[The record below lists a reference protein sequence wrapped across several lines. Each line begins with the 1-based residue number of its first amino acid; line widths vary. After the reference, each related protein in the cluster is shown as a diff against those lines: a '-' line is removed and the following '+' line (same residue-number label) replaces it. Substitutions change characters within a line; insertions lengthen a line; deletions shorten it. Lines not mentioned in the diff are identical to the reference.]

1 MILKPVKDKLL
12 VRRCA
17 PETKTTGGIIIPDT
31 AQERA
36 HEAVVVAVGPGRLLA
51 DGTRSPMQTKAGD
64 RILISKYSGMEVSVA
79 GETLLFI
86 NEDDIIAV
94 WEEE

>member
-1 MILKPVKDKLL
+1 
-12 VRRCA
+12 
-17 PETKTTGGIIIPDT
+17 
-31 AQERA
+31 
-36 HEAVVVAVGPGRLLA
+36 
-51 DGTRSPMQTKAGD
+51 
-64 RILISKYSGMEVSVA
+64 MEVSVA